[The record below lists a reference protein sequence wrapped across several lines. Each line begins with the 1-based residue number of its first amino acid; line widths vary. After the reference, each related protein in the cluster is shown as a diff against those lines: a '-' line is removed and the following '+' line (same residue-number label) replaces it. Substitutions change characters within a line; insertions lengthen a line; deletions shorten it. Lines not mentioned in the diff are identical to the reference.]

1 MTSVDIQREDL
12 AVPAGRL
19 RNAWDNPLIF
29 GSVLTI
35 LLSAEYWFLGPY
47 SYVRIHDNADS
58 FLSRVIAAA
67 QSFKINGPSYWLPF
81 MTGGV
86 DRLSQDLSYTHPDF
100 LLNLLLP
107 AWLAYQVLV
116 LLQFGAAVTGT
127 YLLCRQTLRL
137 SLRATQLGVLGFAVF
152 VSGLQYMQLGLYSL
166 PLMLWYLD
174 RMILAKRSMPAAIV
188 RIAAAG
194 LIYGSLSSFPITIP
208 FASILTV
215 LWFAVVVRLR
225 TIRQWFELA
234 LFHIA
239 ILLPHLTLIGALL
252 LNAPESH
259 RAGRQFTKLS
269 EVWATLGNVPAG
281 IIIFV
286 IPLFVLSP
294 LVLRL
299 RSRLV
304 NQITLLFAFCSFGPV
319 IINAGKYYSAQYLSF
334 LNGFQFDRFYEL
346 APLFG
351 AIGTACVVDVLLSS
365 SIT

>member
-1 MTSVDIQREDL
+1 MFNSMTSVDIQREDV
-12 AVPAGRL
+12 AVPVGRL
-19 RNAWDNPLIF
+19 RHAWDNPLIF
-29 GSVLTI
+29 GSILTI

-58 FLSRVIAAA
+58 FFSRVIAAA

-116 LLQFGAAVTGT
+116 LLQFVAAVTGT

-137 SLRATQLGVLGFAVF
+137 SVRATQLGVLGFAVF
-152 VSGLQYMQLGLYSL
+152 VSGLQYMQLGLYLL
-166 PLMLWYLD
+166 PLALWYLD
-174 RMILAKRSMPAAIV
+174 RLRFPKGSVAAAILK
-188 RIAAAG
+188 IGMAG
-194 LIYGSLSSFPITIP
+194 LIYGALSSFPITIP

-215 LWFAVVVRLR
+215 LWFALVIRLR
-225 TIRQWFELA
+225 TARQWFELA
-234 LFHIA
+234 VFHIA
-239 ILLPHLTLIGALL
+239 MLLPHLTLIRALL
-252 LNAPESH
+252 LNAPGSH
-259 RAGRQFTKLS
+259 RAGRQFTNFS

-281 IIIFV
+281 IIIFA

-294 LVLRL
+294 LVIRF

-304 NQITLLFAFCSFGPV
+304 NHMTFLFAFCWFGPV
-319 IINAGKYYSAQYLSF
+319 DHQCG
-334 LNGFQFDRFYEL
+334 
-346 APLFG
+346 
-351 AIGTACVVDVLLSS
+351 
-365 SIT
+365 